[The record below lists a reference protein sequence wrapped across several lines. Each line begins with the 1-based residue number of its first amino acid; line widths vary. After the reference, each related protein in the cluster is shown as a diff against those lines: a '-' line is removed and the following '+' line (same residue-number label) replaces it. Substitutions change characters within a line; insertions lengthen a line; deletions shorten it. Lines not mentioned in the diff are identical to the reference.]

1 MRHEISTEIEIH
13 APADR
18 VWHVLTD
25 FASYPSWNPFVTRI
39 SGTPAIGER
48 LTVHLVPPGGRG
60 MTFSPRVV
68 ELEPGK
74 MFAWLGHLGI
84 RGLFDGA
91 HRFELVPLDGDRTRL
106 VQSEQFSGLLVRLLK
121 KTLDTSTRDGFVAM
135 NEAVKR
141 RAEGERAQVAQ

>member
-1 MRHEISTEIEIH
+1 MRHEISTEIEID

-18 VWHVLTD
+18 VWQVLTD
-25 FASYPSWNPFVTRI
+25 FASYPDWNPFVTQI
-39 SGTPAIGER
+39 TGTLATGER
-48 LTVHLVPPGGRG
+48 LTVRLQPPGGRG

-68 ELEPGK
+68 ELEPSK
-74 MFAWLGHLGI
+74 VFAWLGNLGI
-84 RGLFDGA
+84 RGIFDGA

-141 RAEGERAQVAQ
+141 RVEGERAQAAQ